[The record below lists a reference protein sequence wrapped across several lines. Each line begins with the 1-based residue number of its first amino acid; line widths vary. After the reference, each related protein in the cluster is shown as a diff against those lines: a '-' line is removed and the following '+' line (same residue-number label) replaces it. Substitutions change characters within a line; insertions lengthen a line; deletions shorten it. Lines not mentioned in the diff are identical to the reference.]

1 MSGGARLG
9 RKIQGVRWGAQG
21 NLGDGNTWRQGAEG
35 MSQAFLWGKHIPENS
50 MCKGPAV
57 GSGRNV
63 LEEQQGIQC
72 GFTGLDKGKW

>member
-9 RKIQGVRWGAQG
+9 RKIQGARWSAQG
-21 NLGDGNTWRQGAEG
+21 NLGDGNTWQGAEG

-50 MCKGPAV
+50 MCKGPV
-57 GSGRNV
+57 IWSGRNV